1 MAKHDEDLQ
10 DVSFI
15 FNDLLR
21 FAAMTSDKRKRHLE
35 EHPEDKMHC
44 VDMRGHHPI
53 SREAARR
60 FSHLA
65 KRQRAIDPDE
75 HTIDLSTLDRA
86 IRAAFVEMF
95 LIKRRPIERKWIDR
109 MLNRA
114 VREAKK
120 RHEAVTHYLPC
131 VIMTKGKPPEFR
143 VGPVRF
149 IATEK
154 FFADYQSKIEAD
166 HKAAN
171 ERQRQELEQMI
182 LEGKY
187 TADRKMSDEESA
199 RYEQMVLNWIYEYY
213 RDFVWIAEVGIP
225 ACDAK
230 ISRERAEITV
240 QAALDVLKLFFGH
253 AEGRDFRLAHD
264 RGRPEK
270 TADLTRGSDGAF
282 CYLIH
287 QSGEGAHVEKG
298 WYDHIAQRMGWAL
311 EAAGSALE
319 GYLKPDV
326 ISDHR
331 DRWLGALNWYG
342 QAVSERLPSAQL
354 IKYVAALERLT
365 VTEETETDKDKVKVT
380 DVVTRRTALLSVES
394 YDAAVLSDAWKDA
407 RKLYGWRS
415 DLMHG
420 RSSPLKKEFFSVIP
434 LAHRRVQQ
442 ALFGALALYVDLE
455 MTGKRTSKDLEERLL
470 ELEKELP
477 TEATKT
483 MSSAPDIVK
492 LDSAVDELKA
502 AEKKIRSKTARL
514 HLWRAVALVNEVQ
527 KSVKP

>member
-1 MAKHDEDLQ
+1 
-10 DVSFI
+10 
-15 FNDLLR
+15 
-21 FAAMTSDKRKRHLE
+21 
-35 EHPEDKMHC
+35 
-44 VDMRGHHPI
+44 
-53 SREAARR
+53 
-60 FSHLA
+60 
-65 KRQRAIDPDE
+65 
-75 HTIDLSTLDRA
+75 
-86 IRAAFVEMF
+86 
-95 LIKRRPIERKWIDR
+95 

-114 VREAKK
+114 VLKAKK
-120 RHEAVTHYLPC
+120 KHEAVRHYLPC

-166 HKAAN
+166 YKSAN

-187 TADRKMSDEESA
+187 TADRKMSDEEST
-199 RYEQMVLNWIYEYY
+199 RYEQMVLNLIYEYY

-225 ACDAK
+225 VCDAK

-326 ISDHR
+326 ISDKPDVISDHR

-342 QAVSERLPSAQL
+342 QAVSDRLPSAQL

-365 VTEETETDKDKVKVT
+365 VTNETGDDEVT

-394 YDAAVLSDAWKDA
+394 YDAAVLSDAWENA
-407 RKLYGWRS
+407 RKLYRWRS
-415 DLMHG
+415 GLMHG
-420 RSSPLKKEFFSVIP
+420 RSSPLTKELLSVIP

-442 ALFGALALYVDLE
+442 ALFGALWLYVDLE
-455 MTGKRTSKDLEERLL
+455 MTGKRKSKDLEERLL

-492 LDSAVDELKA
+492 LDSAVDKLKA
-502 AEKKIRSKTARL
+502 AEKKIRSKTARQ
-514 HLWRAVALVNEVQ
+514 HLRSAVALVNEVQ
-527 KSVKP
+527 QSIKPLKDRQLC